1 MEAPFSMESADRS
14 NRAGLDGSQMV
25 VQQYARY
32 PSTLESTLQTASS
45 IGSARSQPDADQ
57 SPTLRRKGTPRS
69 LQSSPRGMRSGLPL
83 SSAAR
88 SGTSMSPP
96 MLDSLRQQQTKDSAD
111 QVESRE
117 LPIRDLTDDTID
129 DAYVA
134 FILYCNP
141 NVPSSVD
148 DTELR
153 RAFRCP
159 PRSDGKSFS
168 VFTLFELIRKLD
180 SGELKT
186 WIQLATELG
195 VEPPSIEK
203 KQSTQKVQQYAVRLK
218 RWMRA
223 MHVDAFFEYCLDHA
237 HVYYTQLPPVGPF
250 VNDSRDGVPLEE
262 DLALRALVPQWKPKR
277 GRKRTEDKEA
287 EDEKLVK
294 RPQLDTSIDALH
306 PSSFQT
312 HSIPFPQ
319 SAIPFSAYP
328 SDTDP
333 WMTAASS
340 FTAPGS
346 DNPSDQQAQDTRWRL
361 PDREAS
367 PSGYPHSAIL
377 PRGSHPSEMLGS
389 TEPRSAMT
397 PISGDKS
404 RSKRRH
410 GPAVSSAWPN
420 STGSSTTKGRGRP
433 PNKSSS
439 TGSFSSF
446 QVNQNRE
453 PSHTSNPS
461 AQSSPPVFSQNPS
474 QTVLDTVYNQS
485 PTPAAHARPGKLQL
499 QVPQHSGGPVRLATP
514 PTLLVNGVNGAVIP
528 QAGEDDRTFSSQMT
542 DNHTTDIGTARTISV
557 DDVIRALSVELARA
571 RLSGRASALK
581 LDEAHAIASEM
592 VLNLSALYSQLPLG
606 PQPFVLA
613 FHLGVGHHFGFTS
626 NQPGSLTVK
635 VDPASADAT
644 GGGIPGLHEPADG
657 IIYTISYNY
666 QQSYQFSVQVFL
678 RSPNSGTTVAT
689 FAPPVKPGESVHD
702 PVENDHPADF
712 DLDEDTS
719 NPVSEGTW
727 KQRYM
732 RLRAQTQRKERAIS
746 QYKRRI
752 VESVMA
758 DI

>member
-1 MEAPFSMESADRS
+1 
-14 NRAGLDGSQMV
+14 
-25 VQQYARY
+25 
-32 PSTLESTLQTASS
+32 
-45 IGSARSQPDADQ
+45 
-57 SPTLRRKGTPRS
+57 
-69 LQSSPRGMRSGLPL
+69 
-83 SSAAR
+83 
-88 SGTSMSPP
+88 
-96 MLDSLRQQQTKDSAD
+96 
-111 QVESRE
+111 
-117 LPIRDLTDDTID
+117 
-129 DAYVA
+129 
-134 FILYCNP
+134 
-141 NVPSSVD
+141 
-148 DTELR
+148 
-153 RAFRCP
+153 
-159 PRSDGKSFS
+159 
-168 VFTLFELIRKLD
+168 
-180 SGELKT
+180 
-186 WIQLATELG
+186 
-195 VEPPSIEK
+195 
-203 KQSTQKVQQYAVRLK
+203 
-218 RWMRA
+218 

-237 HVYYTQLPPVGPF
+237 HVYYTQLPPAGPF

-277 GRKRTEDKEA
+277 GRKRTEDKEI
-287 EDEKLVK
+287 EEEKLVK
-294 RPQLDTSIDALH
+294 RPQLDTSIDTLH
-306 PSSFQT
+306 PGNFQT
-312 HSIPFPQ
+312 PSVAFPQ

-328 SDTDP
+328 GDTDP

-346 DNPSDQQAQDTRWRL
+346 DNPSDQQGQDTRWRL

-377 PRGSHPSEMLGS
+377 PRGNHPSEMLGS
-389 TEPRSAMT
+389 LEPRSAMT
-397 PISGDKS
+397 PVSGDKS

-420 STGSSTTKGRGRP
+420 STGTSTSKGRGRP

-453 PSHTSNPS
+453 PSQTPNPS

-474 QTVLDTVYNQS
+474 QRVLDTTYNQS

-499 QVPQHSGGPVRLATP
+499 QVPQHSGAPVRLATP
-514 PTLLVNGVNGAVIP
+514 PTLLVNGMNGAVIP
-528 QAGEDDRTFSSQMT
+528 QAGEDDRTFSRHMT
-542 DNHTTDIGTARTISV
+542 NNHTTDMGAARTISA

-581 LDEAHAIASEM
+581 LDEAHALASEM

-606 PQPFVLA
+606 PQPLVLA

-626 NQPGSLTVK
+626 AQPGSLTVK
-635 VDPASADAT
+635 VDPASADAA
-644 GGGIPGLHEPADG
+644 GGGILGLHEPAGG
-657 IIYTISYNY
+657 IIYTISYDY

-678 RSPNSGTTVAT
+678 GSPNSGATVAT
-689 FAPPVKPGESVHD
+689 FAPPVKPGESAHD
-702 PVENDHPADF
+702 PVGNEDPTEF
-712 DLDEDTS
+712 DLEEDTS

-732 RLRAQTQRKERAIS
+732 RLRAQTQRKERAVS